1 MITST
6 DWIQELA
13 LLPHPEGG
21 YYREFYRS
29 GHSLGTGALPPGYSG
44 ERSLGSIIYYMLTNN
59 DFSAF
64 HRLPGDETW
73 HFHFGSA
80 FLLHLISPE
89 GTYSKVRL
97 GLDVHVGEVPCY
109 TVPGGFFFG
118 AEVAE
123 ENSFALASCTVM
135 PGFSFEDLR
144 MPERKELISMF
155 PDLLNEI
162 MHLTRETKS

>member
-6 DWIQELA
+6 DWIQELG

-29 GHSLGTGALPPGYSG
+29 GHSLDTEALPSGYKG
-44 ERSLGSIIYYMLTNN
+44 RRSLGSIIYYLLTGN

-64 HRLPGDETW
+64 HRLPADETW
-73 HFHFGSA
+73 HFHYGSA
-80 FLLHLISPE
+80 FLIHLISP
-89 GTYSKVRL
+89 GGVYSKVRL
-97 GLDVHVGEVPCY
+97 GLDVHVGEVPCHTIPAGY
-109 TVPGGFFFG
+109 FFG

-135 PGFSFEDLR
+135 PGFSFEDLI
-144 MPERKELISMF
+144 MPGRDELIGIF
-155 PDLLNEI
+155 PDLSNEI
-162 MHLTRETKS
+162 MHLTREKRS